1 MLYLLPSE
9 EKNSIQR
16 EYQAR
21 RLTLCFALG
30 FFLVAFSIVFL
41 LPSYFLSDQKER
53 AAQMQADSAARSAGT
68 AVTRDGKNS
77 LSDLR
82 AKMAVLGA
90 VRLSA
95 SVPIDSVVVDRG
107 PGVQVKEFSY
117 AEAGPKA
124 FLLQIQGV
132 AASRDALLAFV
143 DALRKDKLFSAVDF
157 PISSFAK
164 DSDISFVIGLKGS
177 F

>member
-9 EKNSIQR
+9 EKKAIQR
-16 EYQAR
+16 EYASN
-21 RLTLCFALG
+21 RLVLCLALG

-53 AAQMQADSAARSAGT
+53 AAQMQADSSDHSAGAAAT
-68 AVTRDGKNS
+68 KDGRNA

-82 AKMAVLGA
+82 AKMALLAAPHPG
-90 VRLSA
+90 A
-95 SVPIDSVVVDRG
+95 SVPIDEVVVDRG
-107 PGVQVKEFSY
+107 PGVEVKEFSY
-117 AEAGPKA
+117 AEAGPKG
-124 FLLQIQGV
+124 FQLQIQGV

-143 DALRKDKLFSAVDF
+143 DALRKDKLFSSVDF